1 MLTLRFNRIT
11 EEDIEIGG
19 YKIPKG
25 TDIQFPVGA
34 IHRDPELWPEPEV
47 FDPER

>member
-1 MLTLRFNRIT
+1 MYFYRFQRYT
-11 EEDIEIGG
+11 EEDIKIGG

-25 TDIQFPVGA
+25 TDVQFPICV